1 MVVLQNPTKI
11 SKQSAISPA
20 GKGTPKRSFI
30 NINIHSVLLDSLQ
43 GGIIFAVF
51 SQFSLLQFLVNRIF

>member
-43 GGIIFAVF
+43 GGIIFCSALTVFITAV
-51 SQFSLLQFLVNRIF
+51 SC